1 MLYYRSE
8 TIVGQ
13 ANKTVYGKGLT
24 STEAEK
30 KTLKGIYC
38 ITSGRSE
45 NFLEVWKESE
55 RIAEIN
61 DMLLPVATDNP
72 KQMIELD
79 VQIPVGQTVAP
90 ALRCGGTATTVRVIY
105 VYEIGG

>member
-8 TIVGQ
+8 TIIGQ

-30 KTLKGIYC
+30 KKLKGLYI
-38 ITSGRSE
+38 ITSGRSD
-45 NFLEVWKESE
+45 NYVEVWKESE

-61 DMLLPVATDNP
+61 DMLLPLASDNP
-72 KQMIELD
+72 KQMVEID
-79 VQIPVGQTVAP
+79 VDIPVGQSVAP
-90 ALRCGGTATTVRVIY
+90 ALRCGGTATTIRVVY